1 MSKMK
6 NYSKIYSNPDV
17 EPKDDVVVE
26 ETTIEEPVVEAPVA
40 PPMLTGVVTDC
51 VKLNVRKTPA
61 ANGMILDTIAKG
73 TEVKIDEFKSTNDFY
88 KVCVASGIE
97 GFCMKKFITV
107 KQ

>member
-17 EPKDDVVVE
+17 EPKEDVVVE